1 MFKKIL
7 IINVLLFFISGFA
20 YSQKQE
26 SELVLG
32 TIMTT
37 HRAHCAP
44 SVEMTK
50 VFKNEQIVFTGV
62 VDQSNIFKVYLK
74 KDGIWT
80 SMLTNISGV
89 SCIYFSGMPGI
100 LNPNKAV
107 KEDTS
112 ARIWE

>member
-7 IINVLLFFISGFA
+7 IINVLLFLFSGSVYA
-20 YSQKQE
+20 QAQK
-26 SELVLG
+26 SELILG
-32 TIMTT
+32 TIMTSL
-37 HRAHCAP
+37 RGHCAP
-44 SVEMTK
+44 TKEMLK

-62 VDQSNIFKVYLK
+62 IDQSNIFKVYLK
-74 KDGIWT
+74 EDGIWT
-80 SMLTNISGV
+80 TMLDNMSGV

-100 LNPNKAV
+100 LSSKKTI

>member
-20 YSQKQE
+20 YAQKQE

-32 TIMTT
+32 TIMTSL
-37 HRAHCAP
+37 RGHCAP
-44 SVEMTK
+44 SIEMIK

-62 VDQSNIFKVYLK
+62 IDQSNIFKVYLK
-74 KDGIWT
+74 EEGIWT
-80 SMLTNISGV
+80 TMLTNISGV

-100 LNPNKAV
+100 LSPK
-107 KEDTS
+107 KTIKKDTS

>member
-7 IINVLLFFISGFA
+7 ISSVLLFFLSGSA
-20 YSQKQE
+20 YAQAVK

-32 TIMTT
+32 TIMTSL
-37 HRAHCAP
+37 RGHCAP
-44 SVEMTK
+44 STEMIK

-62 VDQSNIFKVYLK
+62 IDQSNIFKVYLK
-74 KDGIWT
+74 EDGIWT
-80 SMLTNISGV
+80 SMLSNVSGV

-100 LNPNKAV
+100 LSSKKTI

-112 ARIWE
+112 VRIWE

>member
-7 IINVLLFFISGFA
+7 IINALLFFLSGSA
-20 YSQKQE
+20 YAQAVK

-32 TIMTT
+32 TIMTSL
-37 HRAHCAP
+37 RGHCAP
-44 SVEMTK
+44 SVEMLK

-62 VDQSNIFKVYLK
+62 IDQSNIFKVYLK
-74 KDGIWT
+74 EDGIWT

-100 LNPNKAV
+100 LSPNKAI
-107 KEDTS
+107 KKNTGL
-112 ARIWE
+112 RIWE

>member
-20 YSQKQE
+20 HAQAVK

-32 TIMTT
+32 TIMTSL
-37 HRAHCAP
+37 RGHCAP
-44 SVEMTK
+44 SIEMIK

-62 VDQSNIFKVYLK
+62 IDQSNIFKVYLK
-74 KDGIWT
+74 EEGIWT
-80 SMLTNISGV
+80 TMLTNISGV

-100 LNPNKAV
+100 LSSKKTI

>member
-7 IINVLLFFISGFA
+7 IINVLLFFISGVV
-20 YSQKQE
+20 YSQEQK

-32 TIMTT
+32 TILTT

-44 SVEMTK
+44 SKEMLK

-62 VDQSNIFKVYLK
+62 VDQGNIFKVYLK
-74 KDGIWT
+74 EDGIWT

-100 LNPNKAV
+100 LSPNKAI
-107 KEDTS
+107 KKNTGL
-112 ARIWE
+112 RIWE

>member
-7 IINVLLFFISGFA
+7 IINVLLFFISGVA
-20 YSQKQE
+20 YSQEQK

-32 TIMTT
+32 TILTT

-44 SVEMTK
+44 SKEMLK

-62 VDQSNIFKVYLK
+62 VDQGNIFKVYLK
-74 KDGIWT
+74 EDGIWT
-80 SMLTNISGV
+80 SMLTNVSGV

-100 LNPNKAV
+100 LSPNKAV

>member
-1 MFKKIL
+1 MLKKIL
-7 IINVLLFFISGFA
+7 TINVLLFFLSGFA
-20 YSQKQE
+20 YAQKQE

-44 SVEMTK
+44 SKDMLK

-62 VDQSNIFKVYLK
+62 VDQGNIFKVYLK
-74 KDGIWT
+74 EDGIWT
-80 SMLTNISGV
+80 SMLTNVSGV

-100 LNPNKAV
+100 LSPKKAV
-107 KEDTS
+107 KKDTS

>member
-7 IINVLLFFISGFA
+7 IINVLLFFISGVV
-20 YSQKQE
+20 YSQEQK

-32 TIMTT
+32 TILTT

-44 SVEMTK
+44 SKEMLK

-74 KDGIWT
+74 RDGIWT

-100 LNPNKAV
+100 LSPRKTL